1 MIVVM
6 GPNSTENDAKMVLG
20 HIETKDGL
28 KAHMIAGEAQ
38 NVIGVIGQ
46 IYPELQ
52 NELELMSGV
61 GEVIRVSKP
70 YKLAGRDFHPDDS
83 IIKVG
88 DVSIGGNEMV
98 VMAGPCAVEDR
109 QQILDTARTAKAA
122 GARILRGG
130 AFKPRSSPYSF
141 RGLGEEGLRLL
152 GDARD
157 ETGLPIITEVMNS
170 NDVELVER
178 HADILQV
185 GARNVQNFNLLD
197 AVGQIRKPVL
207 LKRGFSTSYE
217 EWLLSAE
224 YIIAGGNNQVIL
236 CERGIRTFETYTRNT
251 LDLEAIPVIKKLS
264 HLPIVAD
271 PSHATGRWDL
281 VTPMAFAAVA
291 AGAHGLLIE
300 VHPNPD
306 KALSDGPQSLNF
318 DNFQRLM
325 EGVRGIA
332 GAVGRTVAPGQG

>member
-6 GPNSTENDAKMVLG
+6 GPNSTKTDAEMVLS
-20 HIETKDGL
+20 HIEMKVGL

-52 NELELMSGV
+52 NELEQMIGV

-70 YKLAGRDFHPDDS
+70 YKLAGRDFHPEDS
-83 IIKVG
+83 IITIG
-88 DVSIGGNEMV
+88 DVTIGGNEMV

-109 QQILDTARTAKAA
+109 KQILDTARTAKAA

-152 GDARD
+152 SEARE
-157 ETGLPIITEVMNS
+157 ETGLPIITEVMTS

-178 HADILQV
+178 HADILQI

-197 AVGQIRKPVL
+197 VVGQIRKPVL

-224 YIIAGGNNQVIL
+224 YIMAGGNNQVIL

-264 HLPIVAD
+264 HLPIVVD
-271 PSHATGRWDL
+271 PSHGTGRWDL
-281 VTPMAFAAVA
+281 VTPMALAAVA

-306 KALSDGPQSLNF
+306 RAWSDGPQSLNF
-318 DNFQRLM
+318 DNFQKLM
-325 EGVRGIA
+325 ISLRGIA
-332 GAVGRTVAPGQG
+332 GAVGRTIASGQE